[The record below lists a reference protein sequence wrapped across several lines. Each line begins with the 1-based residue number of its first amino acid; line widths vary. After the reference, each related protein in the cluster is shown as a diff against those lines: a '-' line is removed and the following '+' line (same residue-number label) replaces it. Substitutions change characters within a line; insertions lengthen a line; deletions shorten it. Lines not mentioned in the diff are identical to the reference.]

1 MSLTAELYRLF
12 NNLKIK
18 IMNLPKVVSDLVEA
32 QNNFDSVTYA
42 NCFSETAVV
51 YDERKTHKGRKEIEL
66 WIKES
71 NEKYQ
76 SVMKPLEYTSNGT
89 SSVLSAECS
98 GTFPGSPITL
108 KFHFDIIAGQI
119 QHLKVT
125 S

>member
-1 MSLTAELYRLF
+1 
-12 NNLKIK
+12 
-18 IMNLPKVVSDLVEA
+18 MNLPPAVSALVAA
-32 QNNFDSVTYA
+32 QNSFDSVTYA

-51 YDERKTHKGRKEIEL
+51 YDEGKTHRGRKAIAL
-66 WIKES
+66 WIKAS

-76 SVMKPLEYTSNGT
+76 SVMKPLEYTGHGNSG
-89 SSVLSAECS
+89 VLSAECS

-108 KFHFDIIAGQI
+108 KFHFDIIDGQI